1 MPRFYTPKLP
11 VTQVRIDL
19 ISDLYSPQLSN
30 TRTLHVFLPP
40 DYARQSRARY
50 KVLLMNDGQDWKALC
65 LKETLERLY
74 AADRIEPL
82 VVVAIPTN
90 SNRLNEYGTAY
101 PLDYRGRGAQAA
113 AYTQFI
119 ADTVLPL
126 IHSHYRTRIGAA
138 NTAFLGAS
146 LGGLSAFDIA
156 WHHPQHIGTVGVF
169 SGSFWWR
176 THSAT
181 VLMRTTSRIAHQ
193 IVRQSQK
200 RPGMRFWFQ
209 AGKLDEKDDRDHNGV
224 IDSIQDTTEL
234 IDELALKGYK
244 RDKEWVYVQVEG
256 GQHHPS
262 TWASVLDQFL
272 LFAFGKM

>member
-40 DYARQSRARY
+40 NYARQSRTRY

-65 LKETLERLY
+65 LKETLEHLY

-119 ADTVLPL
+119 TDTVLPL
-126 IHSHYRTRIGAA
+126 IHSHYRTRVGAA
-138 NTAFLGAS
+138 NTTFLGAS

-193 IVRQSQK
+193 IVRQSPK

-209 AGKLDEKDDRDHNGV
+209 AGTLDEKDDRDHNGV

-244 RDKEWVYVQVEG
+244 RDKELVYVQIEG